1 MKMVRRVGSPYNVN
15 GVALACLT
23 EALTDREFISGY
35 VSQVREGRA
44 RLEQFYG
51 ERNIPF
57 WPSRA
62 NFVLAYFGE
71 FRKPLVEEMRRRGI
85 LVRDRNSDPGCAG
98 CVRITVGTRP
108 QTDRLLRE
116 LSEALV
122 AIGFKPQPLAAA
134 ASADRVKGGSVQ
146 TEVRR

>member
-23 EALTDREFISGY
+23 EALTDCEFITSY

-44 RLEQFYG
+44 RLDQFYG
-51 ERNIPF
+51 GRNIPF
-57 WPSRA
+57 WPSCA
-62 NFVLAYFGE
+62 NFVLAYFGDY
-71 FRKPLVEEMRRRGI
+71 RKPLVEEMRRRGI

-116 LSEALV
+116 LSEALQ
-122 AIGFKPQPLAAA
+122 AIGFKPQPRMSLA
-134 ASADRVKGGSVQ
+134 G
-146 TEVRR
+146 EVRR